1 MPRHTQNRNMKNLF
15 FLPVILF
22 VVNILQAQNVKEI
35 PINSTNNIVLAAPVH
50 VVIYKAESPKIIIKG
65 NNIDPSPVNVVA
77 GENGL
82 TITSG
87 TGNINDNTIIEI
99 YTNNISSISSSASG
113 NIEVK
118 DEFITDDFNLT
129 VTGSGDFKGFIRC
142 QKANI
147 TATGSSDVKII
158 GSTENVNAVA
168 SGSSDLKLLDFE
180 TKTMTLTVSGASD
193 AYVNVVE
200 HLTANASGASDI
212 YYKNEPA
219 QLNANATGSSDIRL
233 YNGSKNEKD
242 NSYNYQYNYNYK
254 ENYDGDSTQ
263 VKKKKGK
270 FFNKPRDMFGRG
282 KYRQDLV
289 WMGLDLGVDGLV
301 DLSNGFDL
309 QPQGDYNFMEMN
321 YWRNTH
327 VRVNF
332 FEWRFNLVDNVFN
345 IVTGLGWDFHHY
357 AFAQKIKFDEAN
369 DYPGQGFT
377 TPVVGATDTI
387 HSINRS
393 RLAVQYF
400 QIPLFLNLRTKKTA
414 KHRQQFNFTFGV
426 VGGIKTGASSR
437 IIYTENGMD
446 VEEEKR
452 DDFNLEVFT
461 ATAMV
466 RIKYSFFSIYASYQF
481 TPMFRG
487 QNPNLYPFTLG
498 VTLLSW

>member
-1 MPRHTQNRNMKNLF
+1 MKNKLTIVF
-15 FLPVILF
+15 FYILCSQWINAQSSKVVPISTTKNITVTGSANVI
-22 VVNILQAQNVKEI
+22 
-35 PINSTNNIVLAAPVH
+35 
-50 VVIYKAESPKIIIKG
+50 IYKSDSLKAIIKG
-65 NNIDPSPVNVVA
+65 ENDEINMINIQPSGDGITINGGSYKYDTRMVV
-77 GENGL
+77 
-82 TITSG
+82 
-87 TGNINDNTIIEI
+87 EI
-99 YTNNISSISSSASG
+99 YTNNIENISVSG
-113 NIEVK
+113 SGDVEMK
-118 DEFITDDFNLT
+118 DAFTTQNFNLT
-129 VTGSGDFKGFIRC
+129 ASGAGDFKGNVEC
-142 QKANI
+142 ASANI
-147 TATGSSDVKII
+147 SGSGTADIKITGRANEANVMSSGTSDIKLIDFA
-158 GSTENVNAVA
+158 TEKMTITA
-168 SGSSDLKLLDFE
+168 SGA
-180 TKTMTLTVSGASD
+180 GD
-193 AYVNVVE
+193 AYVNVSKD
-200 HLTANASGASDI
+200 LNATATGASDI
-212 YYKNEPA
+212 YYMGTPEKLVVNTNGA
-219 QLNANATGSSDIRL
+219 SDIRP
-233 YNGSKNEKD
+233 YGGKNNYTND
-242 NSYNYQYNYNYK
+242 YNYHYNYNYS
-254 ENYDGDSTQ
+254 YDGDSTQ

-270 FFNKPRDMFGRG
+270 FFNNHRDMFGGG

-289 WMGLDLGVDGLV
+289 WMGIDLGVDGLA
-301 DLSNGFDL
+301 DLTNGFDL

-345 IVTGLGWDFHHY
+345 IVTGMGWDFQHY
-357 AFAQKIKFDEAN
+357 AFAQKIRFDEAN
-369 DYPGQGFT
+369 DYPGQGYT
-377 TPVVGATDTI
+377 TPVVGATDTL

-446 VEEEKR
+446 VEEEKK

>member
-1 MPRHTQNRNMKNLF
+1 MKYLYFLVSSLF
-15 FLPVILF
+15 TSILLHAQTNKEVILT
-22 VVNILQAQNVKEI
+22 
-35 PINSTNNIVLAAPVH
+35 STSNIVLTAPVD
-50 VVIYKAESPKIIIKG
+50 VIIYKSETARMVIKG
-65 NNIDPSPVNVVA
+65 NEMDPNA
-77 GENGL
+77 ITAITNENGV
-82 TITSG
+82 TISM
-87 TGNINDNTIIEI
+87 GNGKIGDNAVVEI
-99 YTNNISSISSSASG
+99 YTNNISTISSSGSG
-113 NIEVK
+113 DIDVK
-118 DEFITDDFNLT
+118 DEFSTQDFNLT
-129 VTGSGDFKGFIRC
+129 MSGSGDFKGFIRC

-147 TATGSSDVKII
+147 SAMGSSDVKII
-158 GSTENVNAVA
+158 GSSEDVNAVA
-168 SGSSDLKLLDFE
+168 SGSSDLKLIDFN
-180 TKTMTLTVSGASD
+180 TKKMTITVSGASD
-193 AYVNVVE
+193 AYVDVTDE
-200 HLTANASGASDI
+200 LTANASGASDI
-212 YYKNEPA
+212 YYKTQPTKI
-219 QLNANATGSSDIRL
+219 NANASGSSDIRL
-233 YNGSKNEKD
+233 YNGNNSDKD
-242 NSYNYQYNYNYK
+242 NNYDYNYQYDYNYNYNWK
-254 ENYDGDSTQ
+254 NEGDSTQ
-263 VKKKKGK
+263 TKKKKGK
-270 FFNKPRDMFGRG
+270 FFTRPRDMFNGG

-289 WMGLDLGVDGLV
+289 WMGIDLGVDGLV
-301 DLSNGFDL
+301 DLTNGFDL

-327 VRVNF
+327 IRVNF
-332 FEWRFNLVDNVFN
+332 FEWRFNVVDNVFN
-345 IVTGLGWDFHHY
+345 IVTGMGWDFQHY
-357 AFAQKIKFDEAN
+357 AFAQKIRFDEAN
-369 DYPGQGFT
+369 DYPGQGYT
-377 TPVVGATDTI
+377 TPVVGATDTL

-461 ATAMV
+461 ATAMI